1 MNKVFATKYKRGDRV
16 RILSNIGK
24 QLENDRVGKV
34 TNVDGWYINIRLNKS
49 KAIVERY
56 PNEIE
61 KLT

>member
-1 MNKVFATKYKRGDRV
+1 MIFTTPYKRGDRV

-24 QLENDRVGKV
+24 QLENDRVGTI
-34 TNVDGWYINIRLNKS
+34 TNIDGWYVDIKLDKS

-61 KLT
+61 RLT